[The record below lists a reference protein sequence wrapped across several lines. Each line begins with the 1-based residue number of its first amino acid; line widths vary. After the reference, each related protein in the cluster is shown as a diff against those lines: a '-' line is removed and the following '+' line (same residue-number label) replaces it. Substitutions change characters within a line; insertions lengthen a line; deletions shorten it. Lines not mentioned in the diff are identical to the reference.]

1 MESILTLV
9 KERNVD
15 LSEGQIEGILHLL
28 LTNKVSSMS
37 DLVQVTGITKSVIL
51 AFKKSIADFL
61 QEGTEGICLNELGLQ
76 VLSQLNPRA
85 YSWSLYT
92 YEDKQKEETLQAL
105 RKKYF
110 FDPKREFDQF
120 FALAETS
127 IKKVNIVNQKGGIKG
142 KRIAIFGDDDLL
154 SLAIPL
160 LATDYAELVVFDID
174 PQLLARVSTAVG
186 EQGFERIKTVL
197 YDARNEPPKQY
208 MNYFDVVITDPPYTK
223 SGFDLFLDRCV
234 QFSKVKKDYSG
245 SYIFIYYGIG
255 VKNLEREVKLLES
268 IHLRNLYLEDKI
280 FKFARY
286 TGAETVGNASNLYIL
301 KTTPH
306 TALIQ
311 EAFTKDIYTFEN
323 VKEEKFPYV
332 DHYVF
337 KLFGVSA
344 ELLKSKSKLLKVCGD
359 FCNKHKLKV
368 VDTKVT
374 QFKPF
379 GFSLTY
385 ILASSN
391 LVIHTWEEYG
401 GVHIDL
407 VTCSPIYNA
416 STLSSSLISLFGARN
431 VEYYKVE

>member
-154 SLAIPL
+154 SLAIP
-160 LATDYAELVVFDID
+160 
-174 PQLLARVSTAVG
+174 
-186 EQGFERIKTVL
+186 
-197 YDARNEPPKQY
+197 QY
-208 MNYFDVVITDPPYTK
+208 
-223 SGFDLFLDRCV
+223 
-234 QFSKVKKDYSG
+234 
-245 SYIFIYYGIG
+245 
-255 VKNLEREVKLLES
+255 
-268 IHLRNLYLEDKI
+268 
-280 FKFARY
+280 
-286 TGAETVGNASNLYIL
+286 
-301 KTTPH
+301 
-306 TALIQ
+306 
-311 EAFTKDIYTFEN
+311 
-323 VKEEKFPYV
+323 
-332 DHYVF
+332 
-337 KLFGVSA
+337 
-344 ELLKSKSKLLKVCGD
+344 
-359 FCNKHKLKV
+359 
-368 VDTKVT
+368 
-374 QFKPF
+374 
-379 GFSLTY
+379 
-385 ILASSN
+385 
-391 LVIHTWEEYG
+391 
-401 GVHIDL
+401 
-407 VTCSPIYNA
+407 
-416 STLSSSLISLFGARN
+416 
-431 VEYYKVE
+431 